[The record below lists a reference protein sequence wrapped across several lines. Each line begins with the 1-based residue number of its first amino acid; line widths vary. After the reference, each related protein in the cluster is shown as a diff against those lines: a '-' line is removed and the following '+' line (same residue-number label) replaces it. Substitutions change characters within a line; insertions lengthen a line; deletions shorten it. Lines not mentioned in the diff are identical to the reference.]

1 MKKFLGDSLYRLYRV
16 VLKLILS
23 IIPTVTMGIFF
34 IKQLILFNF
43 KSEEIVLKVAKLS
56 TGLIVVAIQSM
67 ICCLVGL
74 TIIFILMR
82 LCSFPS
88 HQINVDSLE
97 NYLFNKRER
106 SRLIS
111 HSNSCFNMIGIVVLV
126 WVLCFQ
132 PHFIASYQ
140 VVDGTFQ
147 MVEPLFN
154 ESVLRNYHPLIFTVY
169 GLGLVYYGF
178 QLRLDKWS
186 FNFMMLR
193 FVYKVSA
200 YLLFCAML
208 LNQSLF
214 NEQYFT
220 TLFAFSHLNWTM
232 DWYVLSRFLIVSSLL
247 SLISDLGPWK
257 VKDQRS

>member
-1 MKKFLGDSLYRLYRV
+1 MKKLLGDSLYRLYRV
-16 VLKLILS
+16 VLKLILG
-23 IIPTVTMGIFF
+23 IIPTVTLGIFF

-43 KSEEIVLKVAKLS
+43 TSEGIVLKLTKLS
-56 TGLIVVAIQSM
+56 TGLIVVAIES
-67 ICCLVGL
+67 ILCCLVGL

-88 HQINVDSLE
+88 HRINVDSLE
-97 NYLFNKRER
+97 NYLFKKREK

-111 HSNSCFNMIGIVVLV
+111 HSSCFFNIIGIIGLV
-126 WVLCFQ
+126 WMLCFQ

-147 MVEPLFN
+147 MIEPLFN
-154 ESVLRNYHPLIFTVY
+154 KSELQNYHPLIFMIY

-178 QLRLDKWS
+178 QLRLEKWS
-186 FNFMMLR
+186 FNFIILK
-193 FVYKVSA
+193 FVYKISA

-247 SLISDLGPWK
+247 SLISDLGRWK